1 VKKSMTR
8 KENKMNLRE
17 ITAKRDRCQDSL
29 VCPAVFEERG
39 GDRLVIIGAITG
51 PEAISGRVGPGEVA
65 IEIDRGLVSR
75 ALAGP
80 VSRLL
85 MRAGL

>member
-1 VKKSMTR
+1 MSLQ
-8 KENKMNLRE
+8 ENKMSLRE
-17 ITAKRDRCQDSL
+17 ITAKRDRCGDSL
-29 VCPAVFEERG
+29 VCPAVFEETG
-39 GDRLVIIGAITG
+39 GGRLVIIGAITE
-51 PEAISGRVGPGEVA
+51 PEAIAGRVGPGEVA

-75 ALAGP
+75 ALGGP